1 MMTKGS
7 YQELVAQFYQQN
19 KPFQDGGHV
28 RVQVIDAKDGGKQ
41 CQLCGNKHLKYLCK
55 IHNEKGEEWLI
66 GRECHTALDELQE
79 QDFKI
84 AMNERITCSKCGKEQ
99 RRGELP
105 KEAYSEHL
113 CRACWSQVKLGI
125 PIVF

>member
-1 MMTKGS
+1 MTKES
-7 YQELVAQFYQQN
+7 YQELVARFYQQN
-19 KPFQDGGHV
+19 KPFIGVGNIQLE
-28 RVQVIDAKDGGKQ
+28 VIWAKDGGRK

-66 GRECHTALDELQE
+66 GRECHTALDNLQD
-79 QDFKI
+79 QDFKV

-105 KEAYSEHL
+105 KGAYLEHL
-113 CRACWSQVKLGI
+113 CRECWLQKEVKNG
-125 PIVF
+125 